1 MKVGTLLYMVL
12 VMILLSVFFFVIEP
26 RLGENRWAAYAVY
39 MALFFGLLVVSQKLE
54 ERFEFLRRKMDG
66 TLGALMIFGLVATPF
81 FLSMV
86 R

>member
-12 VMILLSVFFFVIEP
+12 VMILLSVFFFGIEP

-54 ERFEFLRRKMDG
+54 EHFEFLRRKMDG
-66 TLGALMIFGLVATPF
+66 KLGVLIIFGLLAAPF

-86 R
+86 M